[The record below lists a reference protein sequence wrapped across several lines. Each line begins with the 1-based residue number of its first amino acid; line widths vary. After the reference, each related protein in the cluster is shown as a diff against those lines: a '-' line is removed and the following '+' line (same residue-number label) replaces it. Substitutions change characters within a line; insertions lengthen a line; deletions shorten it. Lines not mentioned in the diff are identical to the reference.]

1 MPRYVFNV
9 LIALDQFVNAL
20 LGGYADETISYRSAV
35 ARDRGERW
43 GCVLCKVLEWFEE
56 DHCYKTV
63 RSKRLSLFMRGM
75 TT

>member
-20 LGGYADETISYRSAV
+20 LGGYADETISYRSAA

-43 GCVLCKVLEWFEE
+43 GCVLCKVLDWFEE
-56 DHCYKTV
+56 GHCTRTV
-63 RSKRLSLFMRGM
+63 RSKVFSLMRRGLM
-75 TT
+75 